1 METLNSNQAGVNR
14 THGRSIPQKWTF
26 ALGHL
31 AIIIICAWLI
41 YGNGWEALGHVF
53 GKTWRLA
60 DFFRAQILLACAF
73 IYWLRHVITLFY
85 LLARKVEWSEVLGLL
100 IFIGLFEIGLV
111 LLGGGAFRAHSINL
125 GLSDLAALVL
135 FFGGSYLNTVSE
147 IQRKW
152 WKTDTANK
160 GLCYT
165 KGLFGYSMHINYFGD
180 TVLFTGW
187 CLFTYNFWVLGLPLL
202 MGCTFVFYHIPGLD
216 SYLAERYG
224 EEFKAYSAKT
234 KKFIPFIY

>member
-1 METLNSNQAGVNR
+1 MEIAKSNKAGVNR
-14 THGRSIPQKWTF
+14 AHGRSIAQKWTF
-26 ALGHL
+26 AIGHF

-41 YGNGWEALGHVF
+41 YGNGWEVLGHAF
-53 GKTWRLA
+53 GKAWRLA
-60 DFFRAQILLACAF
+60 DFSRAQILLACAF
-73 IYWLRHVITLFY
+73 IYWLRHIITLFY

-100 IFIGLFEIGLV
+100 PFMGLFEIALV
-111 LLGGGAFRAHSINL
+111 LLGGGALRDHSINL
-125 GLSDLAALVL
+125 GFLDLVALVL
-135 FFGGSYLNTVSE
+135 FFIGSYLNTVSE

-152 WKTDTANK
+152 WKADPVNK

-187 CLFTYNFWVLGLPLL
+187 CLFTYNFWILGLPLL
-202 MGCTFVFYHIPGLD
+202 MGCTFVYFHIPGLD

-224 EEFKAYSAKT
+224 QEFKIYSEKT